1 MQRSPERSL
10 CGFKGRRN
18 SRHDLGRAPPC
29 SLRVAN
35 REFSGLAVPTVSD
48 APPIVL
54 TVIKP
59 SSDDYDNLRPFFAY
73 APARLQERVL
83 ALVGS
88 RPMLAGYSWSEETG
102 GHDAHWQ
109 GLAVVGNSVL
119 LVDAIA
125 PVYGEDPHEL
135 HKLTDARVTMF
146 PGRHVESLEA
156 IEAERAPQFMRQD
169 NMMLACRWTVGFSD
183 GTSLTFPEERRS
195 GRQDGE
201 RAELLASALA
211 DLLGR

>member
-1 MQRSPERSL
+1 M
-10 CGFKGRRN
+10 
-18 SRHDLGRAPPC
+18 
-29 SLRVAN
+29 
-35 REFSGLAVPTVSD
+35 
-48 APPIVL
+48 VL
-54 TVIKP
+54 TVIEP
-59 SSDDYDNLRPFFAY
+59 STKDYDNLRPFLAY
-73 APARLQERVL
+73 APARLQERVF

-88 RPMLAGYSWSEETG
+88 RPMRAGYSWTEEIG

-125 PVYGEDPHEL
+125 PAYGEDPHEL
-135 HKLTDARVTMF
+135 HELTDARVTMF
-146 PGRHVESLEA
+146 PGRHVESLAA

-169 NMMLACRWTVGFSD
+169 NVMLTCRWTVGFSD
-183 GTSLTFPEERRS
+183 GTSLTFPEDRRF
-195 GRQDGE
+195 GRQDDE

>member
-1 MQRSPERSL
+1 M
-10 CGFKGRRN
+10 
-18 SRHDLGRAPPC
+18 
-29 SLRVAN
+29 
-35 REFSGLAVPTVSD
+35 SD

-54 TVIKP
+54 TVIRP
-59 SSDDYDNLRPFFAY
+59 SSDDYNNLRPFLMY
-73 APARLQERVL
+73 APARLQERVI

-88 RPMLAGYSWSEETG
+88 RPMRAGYSWTEEIG

-119 LVDAIA
+119 LVDAVA
-125 PVYGEDPHEL
+125 PAYGEEPREL
-135 HKLTDARVTMF
+135 HMLTDARVTMF
-146 PGRHVESLEA
+146 PGRYVESLEA

-169 NMMLACRWTVGFSD
+169 HVMLACRWTVGFSD
-183 GTSLTFPEERRS
+183 GTSLTFPEVRSS
-195 GRQDGE
+195 GRQDDE